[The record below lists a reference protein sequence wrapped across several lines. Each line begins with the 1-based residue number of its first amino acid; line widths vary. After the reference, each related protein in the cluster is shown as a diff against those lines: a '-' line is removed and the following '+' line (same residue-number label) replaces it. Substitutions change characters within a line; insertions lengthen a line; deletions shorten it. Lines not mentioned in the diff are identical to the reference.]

1 MKRVLVPA
9 MIAGSY
15 FAAAPALAATA
26 TGTFNATM
34 TITAECRVAS
44 TNTLAFGSAGVWTSP
59 VTTSAALEV
68 QCTNGTEYQIGLGFS
83 ANATGGTQR
92 RMKHG
97 TNAEYV
103 NYDLFTDAGFTTAWG
118 NTDDTD
124 TLGHT
129 TRNVG
134 NGAAQSY
141 TVYGR
146 VPVQTVPTPG
156 AYSDTVTVTVTY

>member
-1 MKRVLVPA
+1 MKRILLPA
-9 MIAGSY
+9 VVAGSY
-15 FAAAPALAATA
+15 LTAGPALAATA

-44 TNTLAFGSAGVWTSP
+44 TNTLAFGSAGVWTSA

-83 ANATGGTQR
+83 ANASGGQR

-118 NTDDTD
+118 NTVDTD
-124 TLGHT
+124 TNGHT
-129 TRNVG
+129 TRKTG